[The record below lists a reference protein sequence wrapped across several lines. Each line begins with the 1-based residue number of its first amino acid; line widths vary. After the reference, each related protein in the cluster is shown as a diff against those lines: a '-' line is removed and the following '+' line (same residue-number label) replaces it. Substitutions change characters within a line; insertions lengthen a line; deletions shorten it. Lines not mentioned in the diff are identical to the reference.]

1 MARKKQVARKAT
13 GGAQGRKQIAAKRRL
28 AVKMKRSQ
36 ANSTTNFNS
45 MPSWWESSPKHQ
57 PSKMVFAPNR
67 PTKLPADMIIFV
79 SGPCLH
85 PEAMDPM
92 SFQREALHTYFGQ
105 FGQITGI
112 SSGDGYTSS
121 GDENTAKIS
130 FEKCD
135 SVAKCLQQ
143 EKHKIG
149 GYDFLVLAESNL
161 GNELP
166 QATGPSSSQDHGGAM
181 DCSTNSGELP
191 ASHDLASFDKTELL
205 DHVFFSR
212 LHATNSPAPVSPLTV
227 HLAGL
232 FLPAGV
238 VVSKLTG
245 ACDPCQPQ
253 SANDY

>member
-1 MARKKQVARKAT
+1 MARNKQTARKAT
-13 GGAQGRKQIAAKRRL
+13 GGAKDRKQIAAKRQL

-36 ANSTTNFNS
+36 ANSTTNSNS
-45 MPSWWESSPKHQ
+45 MPSWWESSPNPTHK
-57 PSKMVFAPNR
+57 PSEIAFVPNR

-112 SSGDGYTSS
+112 SSGDGYSSS
-121 GDENTAKIS
+121 GDGNTAKIS

-166 QATGPSSSQDHGGAM
+166 QATASSSSQDHGSAM

-191 ASHDLASFDKTELL
+191 QNRDLASSDK
-205 DHVFFSR
+205 
-212 LHATNSPAPVSPLTV
+212 P
-227 HLAGL
+227 G
-232 FLPAGV
+232 
-238 VVSKLTG
+238 
-245 ACDPCQPQ
+245 
-253 SANDY
+253 